1 MKKKL
6 LTLFL
11 SVMSALFVFGAKASA
26 STISVVSDTAYAPLN
41 SKTLIRP
48 TRVSMLILS
57 TKLPNVRIGMLTKLI
72 LVLMQPLTQFSQD
85 KQTPSWQVQL

>member
-26 STISVVSDTAYAPLN
+26 STISVVSDTAYAPFEFKDSDQTYKGIDADIIN
-41 SKTLIRP
+41 EVAKR
-48 TRVSMLILS
+48 
-57 TKLPNVRIGMLTKLI
+57 KKLI

>member
-11 SVMSALFVFGAKASA
+11 SVSEQRYLPRLSQSFQTQPM
-26 STISVVSDTAYAPLN
+26 PHLN